1 MKTDSIVVAVTLSGR
16 SMPNLSS
23 AVMASDSVS
32 SLSRRDLTFA
42 AASVVAAFCA
52 SVSQEET
59 SAPIRAAI
67 SSCHD
72 VSSVQETASHAV
84 SPSSR

>member
-32 SLSRRDLTFA
+32 SLSRSALALAAAAA
-42 AASVVAAFCA
+42 AASFWA

-59 SAPIRAAI
+59 SAPIRASI
-67 SSCHD
+67 SSCHE